1 MIPLAEV
8 VAHYAEAFKAM
19 DTAGHVNPPY
29 RPGVGP
35 FGEPQGLALA
45 LQYLKQVY
53 PQVYQTAGPKAY
65 PGSAKQCD
73 LVLSGDWAIE
83 CKLLRPFGDNG
94 KEAEHW
100 SENVL
105 HPYAGHTSA
114 VGDCLKLVGSG
125 FAERKAILVYGFEH
139 TPPKIPLEPAVRAFE
154 IIAAEVADVHLGPRH
169 TAHFYQLIH
178 PVHQQ
183 GTVFGWEVL
192 EVAGLL
198 LRAPASERA
207 SLPDS

>member
-1 MIPLAEV
+1 MILLADV
-8 VAHYAEAFKAM
+8 VANFAEAFKAV
-19 DTAGHVNPPY
+19 DAAAQVNPPY
-29 RPGVGP
+29 KPGIGP
-35 FGEPQGLALA
+35 FGEPRGLELALR
-45 LQYLKQVY
+45 YLKQAY
-53 PQVYQTAGPKAY
+53 PKDYQTTGPQAY

-73 LVLSGDWAIE
+73 LVISSAWAIE
-83 CKLLRPFGDNG
+83 YKLLRPFGDNG

-105 HPYAGHTSA
+105 HPYSGHTSA
-114 VGDCLKLVGSG
+114 IGDCLKLMGSG

-154 IIAAEVADVHLGPRH
+154 VIAAKVAGVHLGPRH
-169 TAHFYQLIH
+169 TAHFDHLIH

-192 EVAGLL
+192 EVADL
-198 LRAPASERA
+198 
-207 SLPDS
+207 